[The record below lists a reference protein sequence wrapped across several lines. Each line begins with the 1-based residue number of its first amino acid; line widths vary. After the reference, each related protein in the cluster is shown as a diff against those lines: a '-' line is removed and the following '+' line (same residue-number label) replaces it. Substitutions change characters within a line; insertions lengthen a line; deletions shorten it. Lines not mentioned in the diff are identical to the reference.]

1 MWCRDCHRE
10 VDDKAAGSACPLCGR
25 ALTTSTRQTDD
36 IRRAY
41 EILER
46 WQSSDLFERIST
58 TAPLTTFKQQ
68 DRAPLLNIPLGKP
81 AVTAPMPEAES
92 VAPSETR
99 QVQKSVP
106 VQELPPE
113 RRPNTL
119 PPMPASLRVSRE
131 LLEPA
136 REFVGVPANPTGTG
150 RKEQLIW
157 DLLVSPTPLMTNVLP
172 QSSSQLQL
180 SSAAIV
186 PPTLVAGVSER
197 TLLGSK
203 TENSQS
209 PPTVIFRDAESGVK
223 ESGVKMES
231 ASTTEPEIR
240 DVDSAEM
247 QLAYLDPAVAYLA
260 EPFAAEAV
268 SHDVN
273 LHDIDQTYAGS
284 VNADNSLQMHPG
296 PEAATIAGEA
306 RLEQETDDYEGYE
319 SENLQPDDADSAT
332 LVATQPIA
340 TQPIA
345 TQPIAT
351 QPVATQLVAT
361 QLEEADQFSVP
372 AAADD
377 LAHLEN
383 LFADLA
389 QEEFSRESAAVE
401 FWETR
406 SSDGQSV
413 LATTEQF
420 AASAE
425 VSQTGLPALM
435 SRASVHEE
443 SATLEFKSAESA
455 NDTKQTIAETT
466 NKTQRSAIRRPP
478 LHRRFQLERPVSES
492 SAGSEAVTRKLR
504 LDQTGDNAATPQEKE
519 PMTSLPSSVAPETK
533 IVSNSPMPGKR
544 FRIDKAESVDD
555 ITDTAGQRSRTHG
568 RPRQRYIDEA
578 QESQLRGPHFEVSA
592 PKRSNLTSMTGQFLA
607 YLGVLG
613 LTVGTAMVIYGH
625 FGGYSEITPTGWLV
639 TTVAQMLLFLG
650 VINLVSGGIE
660 QNNDDVSRRIST
672 LGEQLLRI
680 EQVTS
685 EVMRGPKIPAHMYA
699 EDRDEDEVMESQR
712 ETVVVKR

>member
-10 VDDKAAGSACPLCGR
+10 VDVKAAGSACPLCGR

-81 AVTAPMPEAES
+81 AVAAPMTEAES
-92 VAPSETR
+92 VAPPDTL
-99 QVQKSVP
+99 QVQNLVP
-106 VQELPPE
+106 VQEPPAE

-119 PPMPASLRVSRE
+119 PPMPASLRVPRE
-131 LLEPA
+131 LLQPA
-136 REFVGVPANPTGTG
+136 REFVGVTANPTGTG

-157 DLLVSPTPLMTNVLP
+157 DLLVAPTPLMANVLP

-180 SSAAIV
+180 SSAAVV

-197 TLLGSK
+197 PLPGSRI
-203 TENSQS
+203 ENPQS
-209 PPTVIFRDAESGVK
+209 PPTVVARDVESVVNESAE
-223 ESGVKMES
+223 KMES
-231 ASTTEPEIR
+231 ASTAEPEIR
-240 DVDSAEM
+240 DVDSADM
-247 QLAYLDPAVAYLA
+247 QLAHVDTADAYQA
-260 EPFAAEAV
+260 EQFAEEAV
-268 SHDVN
+268 SHDVDS
-273 LHDIDQTYAGS
+273 HDIDQTYARS
-284 VNADNSLQMHPG
+284 VKAEDSLQRHPG
-296 PEAATIAGEA
+296 PEAATIAGDA
-306 RLEQETDDYEGYE
+306 RPEQEANDSEEYE
-319 SENLQPDDADSAT
+319 SENLQPHDADSAS
-332 LVATQPIA
+332 LEATQFE
-340 TQPIA
+340 
-345 TQPIAT
+345 
-351 QPVATQLVAT
+351 VAQF
-361 QLEEADQFSVP
+361 EETDQFSAP

-377 LAHLEN
+377 LSHLEN

-389 QEEFSRESAAVE
+389 QEEFSQESAEVE
-401 FWETR
+401 FRETR

-425 VSQTGLPALM
+425 VSQTVLPVLM
-435 SRASVHEE
+435 SSASVHEE

-455 NDTKQTIAETT
+455 NDTKQTHLETT

-504 LDQTGDNAATPQEKE
+504 LDQTGGNAATPQEKE
-519 PMTSLPSSVAPETK
+519 PVTSLPSSVAPETK

-555 ITDTAGQRSRTHG
+555 VTDTAGQRSRTHG

-578 QESQLRGPHFEVSA
+578 HESQLRGPHFEVSA

-660 QNNDDVSRRIST
+660 QNNDDVSRRINT

-712 ETVVVKR
+712 ETAVVKR

>member
-10 VDDKAAGSACPLCGR
+10 VDVKAAGSACPLCGR
-25 ALTTSTRQTDD
+25 ALTASTRQTDD

-81 AVTAPMPEAES
+81 AAPMTQPEPAP
-92 VAPSETR
+92 PSETVS
-99 QVQKSVP
+99 VQNSLP
-106 VQELPPE
+106 VHEPVPE
-113 RRPNTL
+113 RVANKL
-119 PPMPASLRVSRE
+119 PQMPANLRAPRE
-131 LLEPA
+131 VLEPA
-136 REFVGVPANPTGTG
+136 REFVGVPVNTNETG

-157 DLLVSPTPLMTNVLP
+157 DLLVSPKPLMANAIPQMSERL
-172 QSSSQLQL
+172 QSSS
-180 SSAAIV
+180 AAVV

-197 TLLGSK
+197 PLRGLKPANPQAT
-203 TENSQS
+203 
-209 PPTVIFRDAESGVK
+209 PAVIFRDAEPVAETK
-223 ESGVKMES
+223 LALTADHEVIAVDAAESKVADVRAVETDFNTEDVVEAANELAPAEVEIDHDDVVLKQAIETD
-231 ASTTEPEIR
+231 ASTLPDEHLAESEAPQPEIEKTEEIR
-240 DVDSAEM
+240 SFTANVSTSQFLQQDD
-247 QLAYLDPAVAYLA
+247 QA
-260 EPFAAEAV
+260 EP
-268 SHDVN
+268 STH
-273 LHDIDQTYAGS
+273 
-284 VNADNSLQMHPG
+284 
-296 PEAATIAGEA
+296 AAT
-306 RLEQETDDYEGYE
+306 
-319 SENLQPDDADSAT
+319 
-332 LVATQPIA
+332 
-340 TQPIA
+340 
-345 TQPIAT
+345 
-351 QPVATQLVAT
+351 
-361 QLEEADQFSVP
+361 
-372 AAADD
+372 DD
-377 LAHLEN
+377 LSHLEN

-389 QEEFSRESAAVE
+389 QEEFSHSDLEPAVR
-401 FWETR
+401 ETR
-406 SSDGQSV
+406 SSAGASV
-413 LATTEQF
+413 VEAAAQF

-425 VSQTGLPALM
+425 VSQTVLPVLM
-435 SRASVHEE
+435 SSASVHEE
-443 SATLEFKSAESA
+443 PASLEFKSAESA
-455 NDTKQTIAETT
+455 NDTKQTTDETT
-466 NKTQRSAIRRPP
+466 KKTQRSAIRRPP

-492 SAGSEAVTRKLR
+492 SAGSETVTRKLR
-504 LDQTGDNAATPQEKE
+504 LDQTGGNAENPQEKE
-519 PMTSLPSSVAPETK
+519 PVTSLPSSVAPETK

-544 FRIDKAESVDD
+544 FRIDKAESVEA
-555 ITDTAGQRSRTHG
+555 ITDTAGQRSRTHS

-578 QESQLRGPHFEVSA
+578 HESQLRGPHFEVSA

-660 QNNDDVSRRIST
+660 QNNDDVSRRINT

-699 EDRDEDEVMESQR
+699 EDRDEDEVMESER

>member
-81 AVTAPMPEAES
+81 AVTAPLPEAES
-92 VAPSETR
+92 LAPPETL

-106 VQELPPE
+106 VHELLPE

-119 PPMPASLRVSRE
+119 PLMPASLRVSRK

-197 TLLGSK
+197 PLLGSAK
-203 TENSQS
+203 TANSQS
-209 PPTVIFRDAESGVK
+209 PPTVIFRDAESAVK
-223 ESGVKMES
+223 ESAVKMES
-231 ASTTEPEIR
+231 ASTAEPEIR

-247 QLAYLDPAVAYLA
+247 QLAYVDPAVAYLA
-260 EPFAAEAV
+260 EPFAEEAV

-284 VNADNSLQMHPG
+284 VSAVNSLQMHPG

-306 RLEQETDDYEGYE
+306 RFEQETDDFEGYE

-332 LVATQPIA
+332 FVATEPVETQLEATQP
-340 TQPIA
+340 Q
-345 TQPIAT
+345 
-351 QPVATQLVAT
+351 
-361 QLEEADQFSVP
+361 EADQFSVP

-377 LAHLEN
+377 LSHLEN

-389 QEEFSRESAAVE
+389 QEEFWQKSAEVE
-401 FWETR
+401 FRETR
-406 SSDGQSV
+406 SSDGQAV

-425 VSQTGLPALM
+425 VSQTVLPALM
-435 SRASVHEE
+435 SWASVHEE

-519 PMTSLPSSVAPETK
+519 PVTSLPSSVAPETK

-544 FRIDKAESVDD
+544 FRIDKAESVEA

-578 QESQLRGPHFEVSA
+578 HESQLRGPHFEVSA

-660 QNNDDVSRRIST
+660 QNNDDVSRRINT

-712 ETVVVKR
+712 ETAVVKR

>member
-1 MWCRDCHRE
+1 
-10 VDDKAAGSACPLCGR
+10 
-25 ALTTSTRQTDD
+25 
-36 IRRAY
+36 
-41 EILER
+41 
-46 WQSSDLFERIST
+46 
-58 TAPLTTFKQQ
+58 
-68 DRAPLLNIPLGKP
+68 
-81 AVTAPMPEAES
+81 
-92 VAPSETR
+92 
-99 QVQKSVP
+99 
-106 VQELPPE
+106 
-113 RRPNTL
+113 
-119 PPMPASLRVSRE
+119 
-131 LLEPA
+131 
-136 REFVGVPANPTGTG
+136 
-150 RKEQLIW
+150 
-157 DLLVSPTPLMTNVLP
+157 
-172 QSSSQLQL
+172 
-180 SSAAIV
+180 
-186 PPTLVAGVSER
+186 
-197 TLLGSK
+197 
-203 TENSQS
+203 
-209 PPTVIFRDAESGVK
+209 
-223 ESGVKMES
+223 MES

-260 EPFAAEAV
+260 EPFAAESV

-340 TQPIA
+340 TQP
-345 TQPIAT
+345 
-351 QPVATQLVAT
+351 VVT

-478 LHRRFQLERPVSES
+478 LHRRFQLERLENLDSTRPV
-492 SAGSEAVTRKLR
+492 T
-504 LDQTGDNAATPQEKE
+504 
-519 PMTSLPSSVAPETK
+519 
-533 IVSNSPMPGKR
+533 
-544 FRIDKAESVDD
+544 
-555 ITDTAGQRSRTHG
+555 
-568 RPRQRYIDEA
+568 
-578 QESQLRGPHFEVSA
+578 
-592 PKRSNLTSMTGQFLA
+592 
-607 YLGVLG
+607 
-613 LTVGTAMVIYGH
+613 
-625 FGGYSEITPTGWLV
+625 
-639 TTVAQMLLFLG
+639 ML
-650 VINLVSGGIE
+650 
-660 QNNDDVSRRIST
+660 
-672 LGEQLLRI
+672 QLLR
-680 EQVTS
+680 
-685 EVMRGPKIPAHMYA
+685 
-699 EDRDEDEVMESQR
+699 
-712 ETVVVKR
+712 KRSR

>member
-10 VDDKAAGSACPLCGR
+10 VDVKAAGSACPLCGR
-25 ALTTSTRQTDD
+25 ALTATTRQTDD

-81 AVTAPMPEAES
+81 AAPVTQPETTP
-92 VAPSETR
+92 PSET
-99 QVQKSVP
+99 VTVP
-106 VQELPPE
+106 NPLPVHELVAE
-113 RRPNTL
+113 RLANKL
-119 PPMPASLRVSRE
+119 PQMPANLRVPRE
-131 LLEPA
+131 LLDPA
-136 REFVGVPANPTGTG
+136 REFVGVPVNATGTA

-157 DLLVSPTPLMTNVLP
+157 DLLVSPTPLMANVIPQISDPL
-172 QSSSQLQL
+172 QSSS
-180 SSAAIV
+180 AAVV
-186 PPTLVAGVSER
+186 PPTLVTGVSER
-197 TLLGSK
+197 PLRGVKPANTQAS
-203 TENSQS
+203 
-209 PPTVIFRDAESGVK
+209 PTVIVPDAESVTETKLAPTAEPAAIDADAAEVQAADVVMVDAENVADAQNELAPTEG
-223 ESGVKMES
+223 E
-231 ASTTEPEIR
+231 ANHDDDDILTQDIEPEASS
-240 DVDSAEM
+240 VAEE
-247 QLAYLDPAVAYLA
+247 PAVG
-260 EPFAAEAV
+260 AEAT
-268 SHDVN
+268 
-273 LHDIDQTYAGS
+273 L
-284 VNADNSLQMHPG
+284 VNADESVEETEQIQSAYAEASNSEFDQ
-296 PEAATIAGEA
+296 
-306 RLEQETDDYEGYE
+306 QE
-319 SENLQPDDADSAT
+319 
-332 LVATQPIA
+332 
-340 TQPIA
+340 
-345 TQPIAT
+345 
-351 QPVATQLVAT
+351 
-361 QLEEADQFSVP
+361 DQDEPTASV

-377 LAHLEN
+377 LSHLEN

-389 QEEFSRESAAVE
+389 QDEFSQEDSEPAVR
-401 FWETR
+401 ETR
-406 SSDGQSV
+406 SSVTSSV
-413 LATTEQF
+413 VETAVQI

-425 VSQTGLPALM
+425 VSQTVLPVLM
-435 SRASVHEE
+435 SSASVHEE
-443 SATLEFKSAESA
+443 PASLEFKSAESA
-455 NDTKQTIAETT
+455 NDTKQTTDETT
-466 NKTQRSAIRRPP
+466 KKTQRSAIRRPP

-492 SAGSEAVTRKLR
+492 SAGSETVTRKLR
-504 LDQTGDNAATPQEKE
+504 LDQTGGNAESSQEKE
-519 PMTSLPSSVAPETK
+519 PVTSLPSSVAPETK

-544 FRIDKAESVDD
+544 FRIDKAESVEA

-578 QESQLRGPHFEVSA
+578 HESQLRGPHFEVSA

-660 QNNDDVSRRIST
+660 QNNDDVSRRINT

-699 EDRDEDEVMESQR
+699 EDRDEDEVMESER
-712 ETVVVKR
+712 ETAVVKR

>member
-10 VDDKAAGSACPLCGR
+10 VDVKAAGSACPLCGR
-25 ALTTSTRQTDD
+25 ALTASTRQTDD

-81 AVTAPMPEAES
+81 AAPVTQHEPAPASEAVNVQTPMPVHEP
-92 VAPSETR
+92 VADRVSN
-99 QVQKSVP
+99 K
-106 VQELPPE
+106 LPQ
-113 RRPNTL
+113 
-119 PPMPASLRVSRE
+119 MPAKLRVPQE

-136 REFVGVPANPTGTG
+136 REFVGVPMNSAGTA

-157 DLLVSPTPLMTNVLP
+157 DLLVSPAPLMANVIPQISDPL
-172 QSSSQLQL
+172 QSSS
-180 SSAAIV
+180 AAVV

-197 TLLGSK
+197 PLRGVKPANTLAS
-203 TENSQS
+203 
-209 PPTVIFRDAESGVK
+209 PTVIVPDAESVTETKLGPT
-223 ESGVKMES
+223 
-231 ASTTEPEIR
+231 AEPEAI
-240 DVDSAEM
+240 DAD
-247 QLAYLDPAVAYLA
+247 
-260 EPFAAEAV
+260 AAEVQAADV
-268 SHDVN
+268 VMVDAENVADAQNELAPTEGEANHDDAI
-273 LHDIDQTYAGS
+273 LMQAIE
-284 VNADNSLQMHPG
+284 
-296 PEAATIAGEA
+296 PEASSVADEPAAGAE
-306 RLEQETDDYEGYE
+306 
-319 SENLQPDDADSAT
+319 AT
-332 LVATQPIA
+332 LVNA
-340 TQPIA
+340 
-345 TQPIAT
+345 
-351 QPVATQLVAT
+351 
-361 QLEEADQFSVP
+361 EESVEETEQIQSAYAEASNSEFGQQEDQDEPTAS

-377 LAHLEN
+377 LSHLEN

-389 QEEFSRESAAVE
+389 QEEFSQEDSEPAVR
-401 FWETR
+401 ETR
-406 SSDGQSV
+406 SSAESSV
-413 LATTEQF
+413 IGTAAQF

-425 VSQTGLPALM
+425 VSQTVLPVLM
-435 SRASVHEE
+435 SSASVHEE
-443 SATLEFKSAESA
+443 PASLEFKSAESA
-455 NDTKQTIAETT
+455 NDTKQTTDETT
-466 NKTQRSAIRRPP
+466 KKTQRSAIRRPP

-492 SAGSEAVTRKLR
+492 SAGSETVTRKLR
-504 LDQTGDNAATPQEKE
+504 LDQTGGNAENSQEKE
-519 PMTSLPSSVAPETK
+519 PVTSLPSSVAPETK

-544 FRIDKAESVDD
+544 FRIDKAESVEA

-578 QESQLRGPHFEVSA
+578 HESQLRGPHFEVSA

-660 QNNDDVSRRIST
+660 QNNDDVSRRINT

-699 EDRDEDEVMESQR
+699 EDRDEDEVMESER
-712 ETVVVKR
+712 ETAVVKR

>member
-10 VDDKAAGSACPLCGR
+10 VDVKAAGSACPLCGR

-68 DRAPLLNIPLGKP
+68 DRAPLLNIPLGRP
-81 AVTAPMPEAES
+81 AVAAAATTDSES
-92 VAPSETR
+92 VAQPESTAPPETVN
-99 QVQKSVP
+99 VQKAVP
-106 VQELPPE
+106 VQEPLKE
-113 RRPNTL
+113 RRSNTL
-119 PPMPASLRVSRE
+119 PPMPASLRVPRE
-131 LLEPA
+131 LLAPA
-136 REFVGVPANPTGTG
+136 REFVGVPTNPTGTS
-150 RKEQLIW
+150 RKEQLVW
-157 DLLVSPTPLMTNVLP
+157 DLLVSPTPLMANVLP
-172 QSSSQLQL
+172 QSSSQLPL
-180 SSAAIV
+180 SSAVVV
-186 PPTLVAGVSER
+186 PPALVAGVSER
-197 TLLGSK
+197 PLPGAK
-203 TENSQS
+203 PENPQS
-209 PPTVIFRDAESGVK
+209 PPTVIFRDAKPAV
-223 ESGVKMES
+223 MES
-231 ASTTEPEIR
+231 AVKSESTSTAKPETL
-240 DVDSAEM
+240 DDHSAET
-247 QLAYLDPAVAYLA
+247 QLTSVDAAHADRAESVAPEGVA
-260 EPFAAEAV
+260 HEID
-268 SHDVN
+268 SHE
-273 LHDIDQTYAGS
+273 IDQTYTES
-284 VNADNSLQMHPG
+284 VTTEVESPWDPQPD
-296 PEAATIAGEA
+296 AATIASED
-306 RLEQETDDYEGYE
+306 RVELETDDSAEYELKD
-319 SENLQPDDADSAT
+319 LQSDDVND
-332 LVATQPIA
+332 
-340 TQPIA
+340 
-345 TQPIAT
+345 
-351 QPVATQLVAT
+351 
-361 QLEEADQFSVP
+361 FSTP
-372 AAADD
+372 AAVDD
-377 LAHLEN
+377 LSHLEN

-389 QEEFSRESAAVE
+389 KDESSQESAE
-401 FWETR
+401 EEDRFRETR
-406 SSDGQSV
+406 SSDGASV
-413 LATTEQF
+413 RETAEQI

-425 VSQTGLPALM
+425 VSQTILPVLM
-435 SRASVHEE
+435 SSASVHEE
-443 SATLEFKSAESA
+443 PATLGFKSAGSA
-455 NDTKQTIAETT
+455 NDTKQTHPETT

-478 LHRRFQLERPVSES
+478 LHRRFRLERPVSES

-504 LDQTGDNAATPQEKE
+504 LDQTGGNAATPQEKE
-519 PMTSLPSSVAPETK
+519 PVTSLPSSVAPETK

-578 QESQLRGPHFEVSA
+578 HESQLRGPHFEVSA

-660 QNNDDVSRRIST
+660 QNNDDVSRRINT

-699 EDRDEDEVMESQR
+699 EDRDENEVMESER
-712 ETVVVKR
+712 ETTVVKR

>member
-10 VDDKAAGSACPLCGR
+10 VDVKAAGSACPLCGR
-25 ALTTSTRQTDD
+25 ALTASTRQTDD

-81 AVTAPMPEAES
+81 ATPVTQPEAAPPPEAVNLPNPMPVYEPVAER
-92 VAPSETR
+92 VVNKMP
-99 QVQKSVP
+99 Q
-106 VQELPPE
+106 
-113 RRPNTL
+113 
-119 PPMPASLRVSRE
+119 MPANLRVPRE
-131 LLEPA
+131 LLDPA
-136 REFVGVPANPTGTG
+136 REFVGVPVNATGTG

-157 DLLVSPTPLMTNVLP
+157 DLLVSPTPLMANVMP
-172 QSSSQLQL
+172 QISEPMQSSS
-180 SSAAIV
+180 AVV
-186 PPTLVAGVSER
+186 PPTLVSGVSER
-197 TLLGSK
+197 PLRGLKPVNPPASPSVIVPNAESV
-203 TENSQS
+203 TETKL
-209 PPTVIFRDAESGVK
+209 PPTVEPEVIDADRTEVQATD
-223 ESGVKMES
+223 EA
-231 ASTTEPEIR
+231 ASTEFE
-240 DVDSAEM
+240 VEHV
-247 QLAYLDPAVAYLA
+247 AVAANELA
-260 EPFAAEAV
+260 PTEVETDHDDIVLKQTIEPDASSAAEEHLSESNASQSAV
-268 SHDVN
+268 SRSEVEETEEVHSAAAH
-273 LHDIDQTYAGS
+273 LS
-284 VNADNSLQMHPG
+284 NS
-296 PEAATIAGEA
+296 EF
-306 RLEQETDDYEGYE
+306 LEQDHLDDP
-319 SENLQPDDADSAT
+319 NAR
-332 LVATQPIA
+332 
-340 TQPIA
+340 
-345 TQPIAT
+345 
-351 QPVATQLVAT
+351 
-361 QLEEADQFSVP
+361 

-377 LAHLEN
+377 LSHLEN

-389 QEEFSRESAAVE
+389 QEEFTPEDSESAVR
-401 FWETR
+401 ETR
-406 SSDGQSV
+406 SSAGASV
-413 LATTEQF
+413 IKTAAQF

-425 VSQTGLPALM
+425 VSQTLLPVLM
-435 SRASVHEE
+435 SSASVHEE
-443 SATLEFKSAESA
+443 PASLEFKSAESA
-455 NDTKQTIAETT
+455 NDTKQTTDETT
-466 NKTQRSAIRRPP
+466 KKTQRSAIRRPP

-492 SAGSEAVTRKLR
+492 SAGSETVTRKLR
-504 LDQTGDNAATPQEKE
+504 LDQTGGNAESSQEKE
-519 PMTSLPSSVAPETK
+519 PVTSLPSSVAPETK

-544 FRIDKAESVDD
+544 FRIDKAESVEA

-578 QESQLRGPHFEVSA
+578 HESQLRGPHFEVSA

-660 QNNDDVSRRIST
+660 QNNDDVSRRINT

-712 ETVVVKR
+712 ETAVVKR

>member
-10 VDDKAAGSACPLCGR
+10 VDVKAAGSACPLCGR
-25 ALTTSTRQTDD
+25 ALTASTRQTDD

-81 AVTAPMPEAES
+81 AAPVAQPES
-92 VAPSETR
+92 VPPSETAN
-99 QVQKSVP
+99 VPNPVP
-106 VQELPPE
+106 VPVHEPVADRVANKLPQ
-113 RRPNTL
+113 
-119 PPMPASLRVSRE
+119 MPANLRVPRE
-131 LLEPA
+131 LLDPA
-136 REFVGVPANPTGTG
+136 REFVGVPVNATGTG

-157 DLLVSPTPLMTNVLP
+157 DLLVSPTPLMANVIP
-172 QSSSQLQL
+172 QISEPLLSSS
-180 SSAAIV
+180 AVV
-186 PPTLVAGVSER
+186 PPTLVSGVSER
-197 TLLGSK
+197 PLRGVKPAS
-203 TENSQS
+203 S
-209 PPTVIFRDAESGVK
+209 PASPTVIVPDAVLVTETKQASTAEAEIIDAEAAAVQATDARAVAT
-223 ESGVKMES
+223 EFEAVHVAEDVNEFTQTES
-231 ASTTEPEIR
+231 AVVNEDTILKKAIELDASSVVAEHFGHSESPQVEVEEPEETH
-240 DVDSAEM
+240 SAAAHLSNSEFYE
-247 QLAYLDPAVAYLA
+247 QDDQD
-260 EPFAAEAV
+260 EPIE
-268 SHDVN
+268 
-273 LHDIDQTYAGS
+273 
-284 VNADNSLQMHPG
+284 
-296 PEAATIAGEA
+296 
-306 RLEQETDDYEGYE
+306 R
-319 SENLQPDDADSAT
+319 
-332 LVATQPIA
+332 
-340 TQPIA
+340 
-345 TQPIAT
+345 
-351 QPVATQLVAT
+351 
-361 QLEEADQFSVP
+361 

-377 LAHLEN
+377 LSHLET

-389 QEEFSRESAAVE
+389 QEDFSQEDPEPAVR
-401 FWETR
+401 ETR
-406 SSDGQSV
+406 NFTSQSV
-413 LATTEQF
+413 VETAAQF

-425 VSQTGLPALM
+425 VSQTVLPVLM
-435 SRASVHEE
+435 SSASVHEE
-443 SATLEFKSAESA
+443 PASLEFKSAESA
-455 NDTKQTIAETT
+455 NDTKQTTAETT
-466 NKTQRSAIRRPP
+466 KKTQRSAIRRPP

-492 SAGSEAVTRKLR
+492 SAGSETVTRKLR
-504 LDQTGDNAATPQEKE
+504 LDQTGGNAESPQEKE
-519 PMTSLPSSVAPETK
+519 PVTSLPSSVAPETK

-544 FRIDKAESVDD
+544 FRIDRAESVDA

-578 QESQLRGPHFEVSA
+578 HDSQLRGPHFEVSA

-660 QNNDDVSRRIST
+660 QNNDDVSRRINT

-685 EVMRGPKIPAHMYA
+685 EVMKGPKIPAHMYA

-712 ETVVVKR
+712 ETAVVKR

>member
-10 VDDKAAGSACPLCGR
+10 VDVKAAGSACPLCGR
-25 ALTTSTRQTDD
+25 ALTASTRQTDD

-68 DRAPLLNIPLGKP
+68 DRAPLLSIPLGKP
-81 AVTAPMPEAES
+81 AAPVTQHEPA
-92 VAPSETR
+92 
-99 QVQKSVP
+99 
-106 VQELPPE
+106 
-113 RRPNTL
+113 
-119 PPMPASLRVSRE
+119 PASEAVNVQTQMPVHEPVADRASNKLPQKPAKLRVPQE

-136 REFVGVPANPTGTG
+136 REFVGVPMNSAGTA

-157 DLLVSPTPLMTNVLP
+157 DLLVSPAPLMANVIP
-172 QSSSQLQL
+172 QISDPLHS
-180 SSAAIV
+180 SSAAVV

-197 TLLGSK
+197 PLPGSK
-203 TENSQS
+203 PENPQAT
-209 PPTVIFRDAESGVK
+209 PTVIFRDAEPVAETNLALMGDPELTAVDALENSV
-223 ESGVKMES
+223 
-231 ASTTEPEIR
+231 AEIR
-240 DVDSAEM
+240 AVLTEVEAEDVVVAASDLTSTEVETEHDDVVLKQVIETDASSEAAEPDVESEVPQFEADEVVGETEEIRSAEAHRSDREFV
-247 QLAYLDPAVAYLA
+247 QQDHWDAP
-260 EPFAAEAV
+260 
-268 SHDVN
+268 
-273 LHDIDQTYAGS
+273 T
-284 VNADNSLQMHPG
+284 
-296 PEAATIAGEA
+296 A
-306 RLEQETDDYEGYE
+306 R
-319 SENLQPDDADSAT
+319 
-332 LVATQPIA
+332 
-340 TQPIA
+340 
-345 TQPIAT
+345 
-351 QPVATQLVAT
+351 
-361 QLEEADQFSVP
+361 

-377 LAHLEN
+377 LSHLEN

-389 QEEFSRESAAVE
+389 QEEFSQADSEPAVRG
-401 FWETR
+401 TR
-406 SSDGQSV
+406 SSATLSV
-413 LATTEQF
+413 VETAVQI

-425 VSQTGLPALM
+425 VSQTVLPVLM
-435 SRASVHEE
+435 SSASVHEE
-443 SATLEFKSAESA
+443 PASLEFKSAESA
-455 NDTKQTIAETT
+455 NDTKQTTDETT
-466 NKTQRSAIRRPP
+466 KKTQRSAIRRPP

-492 SAGSEAVTRKLR
+492 SAGSETVTRKLR
-504 LDQTGDNAATPQEKE
+504 LDQTGGNAESSQEKE
-519 PMTSLPSSVAPETK
+519 PVTSLPSSVAPETK

-544 FRIDKAESVDD
+544 FRIDKAESVEA

-578 QESQLRGPHFEVSA
+578 HESQLRGPHFEVSA

-660 QNNDDVSRRIST
+660 QNNDDVSRRINT

-699 EDRDEDEVMESQR
+699 EDRDEDEVMESER
-712 ETVVVKR
+712 ETAVVKR

>member
-10 VDDKAAGSACPLCGR
+10 VDVKAAGSACPLCGR

-68 DRAPLLNIPLGKP
+68 DRAPLLNIPLGRP
-81 AVTAPMPEAES
+81 TVVAAAATTDAES
-92 VAPSETR
+92 VTPPESTAPPETVN
-99 QVQKSVP
+99 VQKAVP
-106 VQELPPE
+106 VQEPPTE
-113 RRPNTL
+113 RRSNAL
-119 PPMPASLRVSRE
+119 PPMPASLRGPRE
-131 LLEPA
+131 LLAPA
-136 REFVGVPANPTGTG
+136 REFVGVPTNPTGTS
-150 RKEQLIW
+150 RKEQLVW
-157 DLLVSPTPLMTNVLP
+157 DLLVSPTPLIANVLP
-172 QSSSQLQL
+172 QSSSELPL
-180 SSAAIV
+180 SAAVV
-186 PPTLVAGVSER
+186 PPALVAGVSER
-197 TLLGSK
+197 PLPGAK
-203 TENSQS
+203 PENPQS
-209 PPTVIFRDAESGVK
+209 PPTVIFRDAESAV
-223 ESGVKMES
+223 MES
-231 ASTTEPEIR
+231 AVKRESSSTAKPDTL
-240 DVDSAEM
+240 DDHSAEM
-247 QLAYLDPAVAYLA
+247 QLASVDTANADRAESVKPEDVVLDID
-260 EPFAAEAV
+260 
-268 SHDVN
+268 SHK
-273 LHDIDQTYAGS
+273 IDQTYAES
-284 VNADNSLQMHPG
+284 VHTEDESPWDPQPD
-296 PEAATIAGEA
+296 AATIATED
-306 RLEQETDDYEGYE
+306 RVKL
-319 SENLQPDDADSAT
+319 DS
-332 LVATQPIA
+332 
-340 TQPIA
+340 
-345 TQPIAT
+345 
-351 QPVATQLVAT
+351 
-361 QLEEADQFSVP
+361 
-372 AAADD
+372 DD
-377 LAHLEN
+377 LAEYELKDPQSDDVSDFSTPAAVDDLSHLEN

-389 QEEFSRESAAVE
+389 KEESSQESAGE
-401 FWETR
+401 EDRFRETR

-413 LATTEQF
+413 RATAEQI

-425 VSQTGLPALM
+425 VSQTILPVLM
-435 SRASVHEE
+435 SSASVHEE
-443 SATLEFKSAESA
+443 PATLEFKSAGSA
-455 NDTKQTIAETT
+455 NDTKQTPPETT

-504 LDQTGDNAATPQEKE
+504 LDQTGGNAATPQEKE
-519 PMTSLPSSVAPETK
+519 PVTSLPSSVAPETK

-544 FRIDKAESVDD
+544 FRIDKAESVEA

-578 QESQLRGPHFEVSA
+578 HESQLRGPHFEVSA

-660 QNNDDVSRRIST
+660 QNNDDVSRRINT

-699 EDRDEDEVMESQR
+699 EDRDENEVMESER
-712 ETVVVKR
+712 ETAVVKR

>member
-10 VDDKAAGSACPLCGR
+10 VDVKAAGSACPLCGR
-25 ALTTSTRQTDD
+25 ALTASTRQTDD

-81 AVTAPMPEAES
+81 AAPVAQPES
-92 VAPSETR
+92 VPPSETIN
-99 QVQKSVP
+99 VP
-106 VQELPPE
+106 
-113 RRPNTL
+113 N
-119 PPMPASLRVSRE
+119 PMPVHEPVSERGANKLPQMPANLRVPRE

-136 REFVGVPANPTGTG
+136 REFVGVPVNARGSG

-157 DLLVSPTPLMTNVLP
+157 DLLVSPTPLMANVIP
-172 QSSSQLQL
+172 QISEPLQP
-180 SSAAIV
+180 SSAAVV

-197 TLLGSK
+197 PLRGLTPA
-203 TENSQS
+203 NSQAL
-209 PPTVIFRDAESGVK
+209 PTVIVPDAKHETETKRVPI
-223 ESGVKMES
+223 V
-231 ASTTEPEIR
+231 EPEVI
-240 DVDSAEM
+240 DVDAAEV
-247 QLAYLDPAVAYLA
+247 QAADARAIESKFEAENDTDTANELAPTDVETDHDDVVLTPTIETDTSS
-260 EPFAAEAV
+260 FAAEAV
-268 SHDVN
+268 
-273 LHDIDQTYAGS
+273 T
-284 VNADNSLQMHPG
+284 
-296 PEAATIAGEA
+296 
-306 RLEQETDDYEGYE
+306 E
-319 SENLQPDDADSAT
+319 SESAQFEVDEVVDAT
-332 LVATQPIA
+332 
-340 TQPIA
+340 
-345 TQPIAT
+345 
-351 QPVATQLVAT
+351 
-361 QLEEADQFSVP
+361 EEMG
-372 AAADD
+372 AADEHRSDREFLQQDHQDEPTARAAVDD
-377 LAHLEN
+377 LSHLET

-389 QEEFSRESAAVE
+389 QEEFTQGDSEPAVR
-401 FWETR
+401 ETR
-406 SSDGQSV
+406 SSVGASV
-413 LATTEQF
+413 VEAAAQF

-425 VSQTGLPALM
+425 VSQTVLPVLM
-435 SRASVHEE
+435 SSASVHEE
-443 SATLEFKSAESA
+443 PASLEFKSAESA
-455 NDTKQTIAETT
+455 NDTKQTTDETT
-466 NKTQRSAIRRPP
+466 KKTQRSAIRRPP

-492 SAGSEAVTRKLR
+492 SAGSETVTRKLR
-504 LDQTGDNAATPQEKE
+504 LDQTGGNAETPQEKE
-519 PMTSLPSSVAPETK
+519 PVTSLPSSVAPETK

-544 FRIDKAESVDD
+544 FRIDKAESVEA

-578 QESQLRGPHFEVSA
+578 HESQLRGPHFEVSA

-660 QNNDDVSRRIST
+660 QNNDDVSRRINT

-712 ETVVVKR
+712 ETAVVKR

>member
-10 VDDKAAGSACPLCGR
+10 VDVKAAGSACPLCGR
-25 ALTTSTRQTDD
+25 ALTASTRQTDD

-81 AVTAPMPEAES
+81 AAPATQPEPAPPSEAANVQNPMPVHEPVAER
-92 VAPSETR
+92 VANKLS
-99 QVQKSVP
+99 Q
-106 VQELPPE
+106 
-113 RRPNTL
+113 
-119 PPMPASLRVSRE
+119 MPANLRVPRE

-136 REFVGVPANPTGTG
+136 REFVGVPMNATGTG

-157 DLLVSPTPLMTNVLP
+157 DLLVSPTPLMANVMPQISHPL
-172 QSSSQLQL
+172 QSSS
-180 SSAAIV
+180 AAVV
-186 PPTLVAGVSER
+186 PPTLVSGVSER
-197 TLLGSK
+197 PL
-203 TENSQS
+203 
-209 PPTVIFRDAESGVK
+209 RGVTPA
-223 ESGVKMES
+223 STQAS
-231 ASTTEPEIR
+231 ASTIVPEAEPVTETKVASTAEPELI
-240 DVDSAEM
+240 DVDPAEV
-247 QLAYLDPAVAYLA
+247 QTSDKAIEAEGVAEASNELAPPDVETDHNNGDLVQAIETKSSSD
-260 EPFAAEAV
+260 AAESVHV
-268 SHDVN
+268 S
-273 LHDIDQTYAGS
+273 
-284 VNADNSLQMHPG
+284 
-296 PEAATIAGEA
+296 EAPQ
-306 RLEQETDDYEGYE
+306 LEIEETQEIH
-319 SENLQPDDADSAT
+319 SADSYRSNNELLQQDNQFEPTARAT
-332 LVATQPIA
+332 V
-340 TQPIA
+340 
-345 TQPIAT
+345 
-351 QPVATQLVAT
+351 
-361 QLEEADQFSVP
+361 
-372 AAADD
+372 DD
-377 LAHLEN
+377 LSHLET

-389 QEEFSRESAAVE
+389 QEEFSQEDSEPAVR
-401 FWETR
+401 ETR
-406 SSDGQSV
+406 SSAGASV
-413 LATTEQF
+413 IETAAQF

-425 VSQTGLPALM
+425 VSQTVLPVLM
-435 SRASVHEE
+435 SSASVHEE
-443 SATLEFKSAESA
+443 PASLEFKSAESA
-455 NDTKQTIAETT
+455 NDTKQTTDETT
-466 NKTQRSAIRRPP
+466 KKTQRSAIRRPP

-504 LDQTGDNAATPQEKE
+504 LDQTGGNAETPQAKE
-519 PMTSLPSSVAPETK
+519 PVTSLPSSVAPETK

-544 FRIDKAESVDD
+544 FRIDKAESVEAM
-555 ITDTAGQRSRTHG
+555 TDTAGQRSRTHG

-578 QESQLRGPHFEVSA
+578 HESQLRGPHFEVSA

-660 QNNDDVSRRIST
+660 QNNDDVSRRINT

-699 EDRDEDEVMESQR
+699 EDRDEDEVMESER
-712 ETVVVKR
+712 ETAVVKR

>member
-10 VDDKAAGSACPLCGR
+10 VDVKAAGSACPLCGR

-81 AVTAPMPEAES
+81 AAPVTEPESPARPEIVSPNESAAIRESAAER
-92 VAPSETR
+92 VTNP
-99 QVQKSVP
+99 
-106 VQELPPE
+106 L
-113 RRPNTL
+113 L
-119 PPMPASLRVSRE
+119 PMPASLRVPRE
-131 LLEPA
+131 LLELT
-136 REFVGVPANPTGTG
+136 REFVGVPANPKSAG

-157 DLLVSPTPLMTNVLP
+157 DLLVSPAPLVANVIPQGPP
-172 QSSSQLQL
+172 QSTP
-180 SSAAIV
+180 SAFVA
-186 PPTLVAGVSER
+186 PALLAGVSER
-197 TLLGSK
+197 PLPGSQR
-203 TENSQS
+203 TNPQS
-209 PPTVIFRDAESGVK
+209 STNLIFPDAEPVAKRSPVPTAEPAEVQVAEARVVETALEAEDVADVANEIEATEAETVNDDVTLK
-223 ESGVKMES
+223 QDVEPD
-231 ASTTEPEIR
+231 ASMVADEHLDEPDASQFEVDETEEIQ
-240 DVDSAEM
+240 SAETRLSTGGFV
-247 QLAYLDPAVAYLA
+247 QQ
-260 EPFAAEAV
+260 E
-268 SHDVN
+268 
-273 LHDIDQTYAGS
+273 DQ
-284 VNADNSLQMHPG
+284 D
-296 PEAATIAGEA
+296 E
-306 RLEQETDDYEGYE
+306 
-319 SENLQPDDADSAT
+319 
-332 LVATQPIA
+332 PIA
-340 TQPIA
+340 RA
-345 TQPIAT
+345 
-351 QPVATQLVAT
+351 PV
-361 QLEEADQFSVP
+361 
-372 AAADD
+372 DD
-377 LAHLEN
+377 LSHLEN
-383 LFADLA
+383 LYADLA
-389 QEEFSRESAAVE
+389 QEEYSKETSESA
-401 FWETR
+401 FRETR
-406 SSDGQSV
+406 SSAGQFV
-413 LATTEQF
+413 LETAEQF

-425 VSQTGLPALM
+425 VSQTVLPVLM
-435 SRASVHEE
+435 SLASVREE
-443 SATLEFKSAESA
+443 PATLEFKSAESA

-504 LDQTGDNAATPQEKE
+504 LDQTGGNAATPQEKE
-519 PMTSLPSSVAPETK
+519 PVTSLPSSVAPETK

-555 ITDTAGQRSRTHG
+555 VTDTAGQRSRTHG

-578 QESQLRGPHFEVSA
+578 HESQLRGPHFEVSA

-660 QNNDDVSRRIST
+660 QNNDDVSRRINT

-712 ETVVVKR
+712 ETAVVKR

>member
-10 VDDKAAGSACPLCGR
+10 VDVKAAGSACPLCGR

-68 DRAPLLNIPLGKP
+68 DRAPLLNIPLGRP
-81 AVTAPMPEAES
+81 AVAAAATTDSES
-92 VAPSETR
+92 VAQPESTAPPETVN
-99 QVQKSVP
+99 VQKAVP
-106 VQELPPE
+106 VQEPPKE
-113 RRPNTL
+113 RRSNTL
-119 PPMPASLRVSRE
+119 PPMPASLRVPRE
-131 LLEPA
+131 LPAPA
-136 REFVGVPANPTGTG
+136 REFVGVPTNPTGTS
-150 RKEQLIW
+150 RKEQLVW
-157 DLLVSPTPLMTNVLP
+157 DLLVSPTPLMANVLP
-172 QSSSQLQL
+172 QSSSQLPL
-180 SSAAIV
+180 SSAVVV
-186 PPTLVAGVSER
+186 PPALVAGVSER
-197 TLLGSK
+197 SLPGAK
-203 TENSQS
+203 PENPQS
-209 PPTVIFRDAESGVK
+209 PPTVIFRDAEPAVMESAVK
-223 ESGVKMES
+223 RES
-231 ASTTEPEIR
+231 ASTAKPETLDHR
-240 DVDSAEM
+240 SAEI
-247 QLAYLDPAVAYLA
+247 QLASADTTDADRAESVAPEGVA
-260 EPFAAEAV
+260 HE
-268 SHDVN
+268 
-273 LHDIDQTYAGS
+273 IDQTYTES
-284 VNADNSLQMHPG
+284 VTTEVESPWDPQPD
-296 PEAATIAGEA
+296 AATTASED
-306 RLEQETDDYEGYE
+306 RVELKTDDSAEYELKD
-319 SENLQPDDADSAT
+319 LQSDDVND
-332 LVATQPIA
+332 
-340 TQPIA
+340 
-345 TQPIAT
+345 
-351 QPVATQLVAT
+351 
-361 QLEEADQFSVP
+361 FSTP
-372 AAADD
+372 AAVDD
-377 LAHLEN
+377 LSHLEN

-389 QEEFSRESAAVE
+389 KDESSQESAE
-401 FWETR
+401 EEDRFRETR

-413 LATTEQF
+413 RETAEQI

-425 VSQTGLPALM
+425 VSQTILPVLM
-435 SRASVHEE
+435 SSASVHEE
-443 SATLEFKSAESA
+443 PATLDFKSAGSA
-455 NDTKQTIAETT
+455 NDTKQTHPETT

-504 LDQTGDNAATPQEKE
+504 LDQTGGNAATPQEKE
-519 PMTSLPSSVAPETK
+519 PVTSLPSSVAPETK

-578 QESQLRGPHFEVSA
+578 HESQLRGPHFEVSA

-660 QNNDDVSRRIST
+660 QNNDDVSRRINT

-699 EDRDEDEVMESQR
+699 EDRDEAEVMESER
-712 ETVVVKR
+712 ETAVVKR

>member
-10 VDDKAAGSACPLCGR
+10 VDVKAAGSACPLCGR

-68 DRAPLLNIPLGKP
+68 DRAPLLNIPLGRP
-81 AVTAPMPEAES
+81 TVAAAINEAES
-92 VAPSETR
+92 VAPPVSTVSPESTAPPETVN
-99 QVQKSVP
+99 VQKA
-106 VQELPPE
+106 VQAQEPPTE
-113 RRPNTL
+113 RRSNTL
-119 PPMPASLRVSRE
+119 PPMPASLRVPRE
-131 LLEPA
+131 LLAPA
-136 REFVGVPANPTGTG
+136 REFVGVPTNPTGTS
-150 RKEQLIW
+150 RKEQLVW
-157 DLLVSPTPLMTNVLP
+157 DLLVSPTPLMANVLP
-172 QSSSQLQL
+172 QSSSQLPL
-180 SSAAIV
+180 SSAAVV
-186 PPTLVAGVSER
+186 PPALVAGVSER
-197 TLLGSK
+197 PLRGVKPET
-203 TENSQS
+203 TQS
-209 PPTVIFRDAESGVK
+209 PPTVIFRDAEPAVM
-223 ESGVKMES
+223 ESAVRKES
-231 ASTTEPEIR
+231 ASTAKPDTL
-240 DVDSAEM
+240 DDHSAEM
-247 QLAYLDPAVAYLA
+247 QLASVDAAHADRAESVAP
-260 EPFAAEAV
+260 EGVEHKID
-268 SHDVN
+268 SHE
-273 LHDIDQTYAGS
+273 IDQTYTES
-284 VNADNSLQMHPG
+284 VTTEDESSWDPQPD
-296 PEAATIAGEA
+296 AATIASED
-306 RLEQETDDYEGYE
+306 RVELETDDSAEYELKDLR
-319 SENLQPDDADSAT
+319 SDDVND
-332 LVATQPIA
+332 
-340 TQPIA
+340 
-345 TQPIAT
+345 
-351 QPVATQLVAT
+351 
-361 QLEEADQFSVP
+361 FSTP
-372 AAADD
+372 AAVDD
-377 LAHLEN
+377 LSHLEN

-389 QEEFSRESAAVE
+389 KDESSQESAE
-401 FWETR
+401 EEDRFRETR
-406 SSDGQSV
+406 SSDGPSV
-413 LATTEQF
+413 LETAEQI

-425 VSQTGLPALM
+425 VSQTILPVLM
-435 SRASVHEE
+435 SSASVHEE
-443 SATLEFKSAESA
+443 PATLEFKSAGSA
-455 NDTKQTIAETT
+455 NDTKQTHPETT

-504 LDQTGDNAATPQEKE
+504 LDQTGGNAATPQEKE
-519 PMTSLPSSVAPETK
+519 PVTSLPSSVAPETK

-578 QESQLRGPHFEVSA
+578 HESQLRGPHFEVSA

-660 QNNDDVSRRIST
+660 QNNDDVSRRINT

-699 EDRDEDEVMESQR
+699 EDRDENEVMESER
-712 ETVVVKR
+712 ETAAVKR